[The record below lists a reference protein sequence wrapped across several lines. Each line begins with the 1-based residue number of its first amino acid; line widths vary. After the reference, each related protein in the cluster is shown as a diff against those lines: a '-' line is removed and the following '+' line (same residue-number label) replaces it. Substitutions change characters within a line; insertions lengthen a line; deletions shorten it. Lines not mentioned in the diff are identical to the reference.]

1 MIAAGNGAG
10 VLVASVH
17 SFIGFSMVVHCQGSR
32 LILIHFHCQVPTCT
46 YGGST
51 FIVKRPRI
59 AN

>member
-17 SFIGFSMVVHCQGSR
+17 SFIGISMVVHCQGLR
-32 LILIHFHCQVPTCT
+32 FILIHFHCQVPACT
-46 YGGST
+46 SGGST

>member
-10 VLVASVH
+10 VQVASVH
-17 SFIGFSMVVHCQGSR
+17 SFIGLSIVVHCQGSR
-32 LILIHFHCQVPTCT
+32 FILIHFHCQVPACT
-46 YGGST
+46 FGGST